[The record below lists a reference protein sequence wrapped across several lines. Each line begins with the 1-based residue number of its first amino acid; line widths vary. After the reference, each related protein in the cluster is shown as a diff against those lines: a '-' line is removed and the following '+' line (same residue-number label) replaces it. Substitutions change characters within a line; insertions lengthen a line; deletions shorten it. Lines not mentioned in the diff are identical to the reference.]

1 MGRFYDKNILLYRII
16 TDERRIEFILTKNEE
31 ISLHSIDQ
39 NSIISVSYDEMLRDT
54 IEFHRSYD
62 ELEKVIDKLY
72 KALKDAKTGVGNVLP
87 KLKSFD
93 NDSNILFSYYI
104 NKFRELFPAEVSCIY
119 HESIPFSKNE
129 FYKSQKR
136 INILRKNIKL
146 ISDESVFSYFR
157 NVENTEFIVEPRFLK
172 HPEFDVYDNSRAIVL
187 INDSPVLF
195 QISDDSLINLFI
207 DFSFEIYKL
216 NEYICLCKHCHKPFF
231 GIDGFSYCSNPKCQK
246 EYKRIEKNRKEKETR
261 NAPYQK
267 PITTVRNDIS
277 TQKSLLR
284 KKVNDD
290 PDIMSEFEE
299 ETGIIVEDTCKE
311 FKRRKEE
318 GLPPDDAS
326 AKDFIQSQEATVLY
340 LVKKLKK
347 DYKDRNKS

>member
-1 MGRFYDKNILLYRII
+1 MERFYDKNILLYRII
-16 TDERRIEFILTKNEE
+16 TGERRIEFILTKNEDSS
-31 ISLHSIDQ
+31 IQSIDH
-39 NSIISVSYDEMLRDT
+39 NSIICVSYDEMLWDT

-62 ELEKVIDKLY
+62 GLEKVIDKLC
-72 KALKDAKTGVGNVLP
+72 KALEKAKPGVMEILP
-87 KLKSFD
+87 KLDSFD
-93 NDSNILFSYYI
+93 NNSNILFLYYI
-104 NKFRELFPAEVSCIY
+104 NKFKELFLSEVSCIY
-119 HESIPFSKNE
+119 QESKPFSKKE
-129 FYKSQKR
+129 FYKSLER
-136 INILRKNIKL
+136 INILSKNIKI

-157 NVENTEFIVEPRFLK
+157 NVENTGFIVEPRFLN
-172 HPEFDVYDNSRAIVL
+172 HPGFDVSDNSRAIVL
-187 INDSPVLF
+187 INNSPVLF
-195 QISDDSLINLFI
+195 QISDASLINFFI

-231 GIDGFSYCSNPKCQK
+231 GIEGFSYCSNPKCQK
-246 EYKRIEKNRKEKETR
+246 EYKRIEKNRKEKESR
-261 NAPYQK
+261 NAPYKK

-290 PDIMSEFEE
+290 PDIVLEFEE
-299 ETGIIVEDTCKE
+299 ETRIILEDTRNE

-318 GLPPDDAS
+318 GLPPDDDS
-326 AKDFIQSQEATVLY
+326 AEEFIRNQEATVLY